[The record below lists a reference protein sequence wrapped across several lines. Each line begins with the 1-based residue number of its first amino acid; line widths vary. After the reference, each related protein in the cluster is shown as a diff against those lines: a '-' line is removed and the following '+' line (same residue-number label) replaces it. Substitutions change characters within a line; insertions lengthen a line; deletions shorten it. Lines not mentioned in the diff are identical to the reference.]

1 MSLPI
6 MSTSFSGA
14 DLLVRA
20 ADLATTDGDDNPE
33 YDRALTELCTN
44 VLGLSQDD
52 KETIHRLIT
61 GRDLA

>member
-1 MSLPI
+1 
-6 MSTSFSGA
+6 MSTKINGT
-14 DLLVRA
+14 DLLRQA

-44 VLGLSQDD
+44 ALGLSQDD

-61 GRDLA
+61 GRNLA